1 MDNITYMKKRKK
13 FSGLLFVRA
22 LPNEYLVPIG
32 KKTVKPVLG
41 GKKLKLF
48 QKYIRVPAYVQK
60 LTFVTDNANIDYQGI
75 GIEGYASWRI
85 NPDDPKISI
94 AVLDFFDE
102 FDPMKKTNEDLKTIC
117 IEAVRHVIANMTIEE
132 ALKNKDDIAENL
144 KKQLQE
150 VEKKWGIVFD
160 QVGIEQVRIM
170 SDTVFK
176 DLQSDFRNKI
186 RQESETR
193 RINTERVIA
202 KEQNIA
208 NENTQLE
215 EIATEKKLEMSRF
228 ENEKEKKEKE
238 RKLKEENFR
247 KDQAFNLE
255 KEQKEHDFIKLK
267 KELALQLN
275 EEEKKLLNSETGLQ
289 EIRNKISEKEI
300 AVEKLRKEL
309 DQIYS
314 DSELSARFI
323 EQLPDI
329 FSSVTIDN
337 YSVLESSG
345 DGNSISPVIKLLNE
359 IIFSVKNFNSDK
371 IKTEQK
377 KKKN

>member
-1 MDNITYMKKRKK
+1 MMTDTTYMKKRKK
-13 FSGLLFVRA
+13 FSGLLYVRA

-32 KKTVKPVLG
+32 KRTIKPVLG

-48 QKYIRVPAYVQK
+48 QKYMRVPAYVQK

-94 AVLDFFDE
+94 ATLDFFDE
-102 FDPMKKTNEDLKTIC
+102 FDPMRKTNEDLKTIC

-160 QVGIEQVRIM
+160 QVGIEQVKIM
-170 SDTVFK
+170 SDNVFK
-176 DLQSDFRNKI
+176 DLQADFRNKI
-186 RQESETR
+186 RQDSETK

-208 NENTQLE
+208 NENTQTE
-215 EIATEKKLEMSRF
+215 QIESEKKIDLIRF
-228 ENEKEKKEKE
+228 ENEKMKKEKE
-238 RKLKEENFR
+238 RKLREENFR

-255 KEQKEHDFIKLK
+255 KEQKEHAFSKLK
-267 KELALQLN
+267 KELELQLN
-275 EEEKKLLNSETGLQ
+275 EDEMKLLKSKSELQ
-289 EIRNKISEKEI
+289 EVKNVISEKQI
-300 AVEKLRKEL
+300 AIETLRKEL
-309 DQIYS
+309 EQMHS

-329 FSSVTIDN
+329 FASVQIDN
-337 YSVLESSG
+337 YSVLEAGSEA
-345 DGNSISPVIKLLNE
+345 GNLSPVTKLLNE
-359 IIFSVKNFNSDK
+359 IIFSIKNMNFENLK
-371 IKTEQK
+371 VEK
-377 KKKN
+377 KKE